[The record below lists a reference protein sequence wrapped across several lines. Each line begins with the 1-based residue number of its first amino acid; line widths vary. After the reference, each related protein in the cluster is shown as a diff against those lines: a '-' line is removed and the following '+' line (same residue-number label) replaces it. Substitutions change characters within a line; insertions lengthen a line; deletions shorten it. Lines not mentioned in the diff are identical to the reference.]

1 MVLRCIDPN
10 ASIHTG
16 TMLYDLAMGPC
27 LAECGTIF
35 EEYAV
40 SSFLNA
46 QDGARED
53 RFVAASAFIAHL
65 QLSTERDK
73 TDLARALH
81 DELGA
86 IIVAAIM
93 DVAWA
98 ETHFDSCE
106 PDARQRLSRVR
117 QLLGVAMDKERKMI
131 EQLRPTLLDN
141 VGLFAALHWQLK
153 NTWGRAGLESTENYP
168 ETEISFRPDVLI
180 ALFRIAQEALEI
192 SLIHE
197 SVKSAALRVKV
208 EHDTLT
214 MRFSDDGKMATAP
227 RRQKKRGGLPLT
239 SMRYR
244 LRALGGRVRITTP
257 ISGGTVL
264 LATVPLIAS
273 LSCVPVLTRS
283 SAIAAW
289 MQ

>member
-1 MVLRCIDPN
+1 MSL
-10 ASIHTG
+10 
-16 TMLYDLAMGPC
+16 
-27 LAECGTIF
+27 
-35 EEYAV
+35 
-40 SSFLNA
+40 FLNA
-46 QDGARED
+46 RDDAVED
-53 RFVAASAFIAHL
+53 RFVADSALIAHL
-65 QLSTERDK
+65 QLSAERDK
-73 TDLARALH
+73 ANLARALH

-93 DVAWA
+93 DVEWA

-131 EQLRPTLLDN
+131 EELRPTLLDN
-141 VGLFAALHWQLK
+141 VGLFAALRWQLK

-168 ETEISFRPDVLI
+168 DTELSFRPDVLI

-192 SLIHE
+192 SLIRE

-208 EHDTLT
+208 EHDTLS
-214 MRFSDDGKMATAP
+214 MRFSDDGKTAP
-227 RRQKKRGGLPLT
+227 VQRRHKRGGMPLT
-239 SMRYR
+239 SMRHR
-244 LRALGGRVRITTP
+244 LRALGGKVRITTP

-264 LATVPLIAS
+264 LATIPLIAS
-273 LSCVPVLTRS
+273 LSCVPVLARNAT
-283 SAIAAW
+283 IAAW